1 MSIFT
6 CGVLKTDEE
15 RIEEIRKLDP
25 EDFRVIPR
33 YWKQYL
39 EEKIRAIHEKQICAG
54 IEGTSFGVIADFH
67 LSCNAMHS
75 PAILKK
81 IMAQCGIPYAF
92 LAGDFVSGMGITPK
106 EHLISEIEAVHRLFH
121 EIEDKMLWVKGN
133 HDPAYSTFEAPDY
146 YAENLTEEEIYEYM
160 FRDQTQYPG
169 RVFGEGGR
177 YFYVD
182 DVFHKVR
189 YIGLDTHD
197 VPSDALMEDG
207 HPVYPKFTTTGYGQ
221 KQVEWFAHVALQVP
235 SDQWTVVLCTHEPFE
250 EGHHYN
256 HRLIV
261 GVVDAFRKHTRY
273 EGETDYEDIPG
284 FRARVSVDFTGK
296 GGDFAVWLGGHTH
309 KDIVRYQDGI
319 LTMSIASDAR
329 VKKDEGTTQE
339 QAFDIFTIDKK
350 NHRILITRIGYGQ
363 DRELEYEV
371 FD

>member
-15 RIEEIRKLDP
+15 RIEEVRRLHP
-25 EDFRVIPR
+25 EEFRVIPR
-33 YWKQYL
+33 YWVKYL
-39 EEKIRAIHEKQICAG
+39 EEKIHSIHQKQISAG
-54 IEGTSFGVIADFH
+54 IDAASFGAIADFH

-75 PAILKK
+75 PAIMKK
-81 IMAQCGIPYAF
+81 IMEECGIPYAF
-92 LAGDFVSGMGITPK
+92 LAGDFVSGFGITPK
-106 EHLISEIEAVHRLFH
+106 EHLISEIEAVRRLFR
-121 EIEDKMLWVKGN
+121 EIEDKMLWVMGN

-160 FRDQTQYPG
+160 FRHQTQYPG

-197 VPSDALMEDG
+197 MPSDAQKEDG
-207 HPVYPKFTTTGYGQ
+207 HPVYPKFTTMAYCQ
-221 KQVEWFAHVALQVP
+221 AQVDWFTHVALQVP
-235 SDQWTVVLCTHEPFE
+235 SRQWTVVLCTHETFE
-250 EGHHYN
+250 GDNCYN
-256 HRLIV
+256 HELIR
-261 GVVDAFRKHTRY
+261 GVIDAFRKHTCY
-273 EGETDYEDIPG
+273 EGKTECEEMPA
-284 FRARVSVDFTGK
+284 FSAKVSVDFTDG
-296 GGDFAVWLGGHTH
+296 GGDFALWLGGHTH
-309 KDIVRYQDGI
+309 KDIVKYQQGI
-319 LTMSIASDAR
+319 LTMSIASDGRAIT
-329 VKKDEGTTQE
+329 DEGTLQE

-371 FD
+371 FA